1 MTIKKIQPNEA
12 AYMYHQ
18 ILASVA
24 KAIDSQLPNR
34 VHPSYKDEIWTP
46 RVGEIPVGSQE
57 AGNVHGRGA
66 MCGC

>member
-1 MTIKKIQPNEA
+1 MTIKKMQPNEA

-34 VHPSYKDEIWTP
+34 DKAGHFVHPSYEDEIWTP
-46 RVGEIPVGSQE
+46 
-57 AGNVHGRGA
+57 
-66 MCGC
+66 